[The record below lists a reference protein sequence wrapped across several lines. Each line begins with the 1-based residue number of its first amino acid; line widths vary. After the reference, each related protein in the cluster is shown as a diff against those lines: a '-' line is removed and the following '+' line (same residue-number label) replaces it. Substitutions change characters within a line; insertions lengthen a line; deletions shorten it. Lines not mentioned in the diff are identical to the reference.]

1 MDRDDTKLNLR
12 KKVKEALDNH
22 RFAKVISGLGM
33 CDPDRVRCFA
43 SLYTLAGAT
52 VIDVAAKPEVVSA
65 AREGIDL
72 AFEAANGKAKQIVPP
87 MLMVSIGLDED
98 PHIGAALLHRSI
110 CASCSEC
117 TIVPLRECAER
128 PLAMRAPEC
137 PDCMECIGKCPHG
150 AITIAPAWNGQVD
163 DLKAALEAGANG
175 IELHV
180 SGCDVPRLQRMV
192 ENLEPLMSPD
202 MLLSFSLGSQVSSVE
217 LVLEQAKA
225 INSWA
230 SQKHGPLVVLQIEG
244 TPMSGAPRDGQSELP
259 AIELARAV
267 LEIHP
272 NLYVQ
277 IAGGTGLH
285 SGALCRLMGV
295 FVHGV
300 AFGTA
305 ARLAVHNA
313 LSVAEVAPG
322 DVPFERGVASA
333 SILVRSLGTT
343 VAANL

>member
-1 MDRDDTKLNLR
+1 MLQENTEFDLR

-52 VIDVAAKPEVVSA
+52 VIDVAAKPEVVAA

-72 AFEAANGKAKQIVPP
+72 ACASAKSQAKEIVPP

-110 CASCSEC
+110 CASCPEC

-128 PLAMRAPEC
+128 PLELRAPEC
-137 PDCMECIGKCPHG
+137 PDCMECIGKCPYG
-150 AITIAPAWNGQVD
+150 AITMATAWNGQSD
-163 DLKAALEAGANG
+163 ELKEALEAGANG
-175 IELHV
+175 VELHV
-180 SGCDVPRLQRMV
+180 SGCDVPRLQ
-192 ENLEPLMSPD
+192 EALKDLEPLLRPD
-202 MLLSFSLGSQVSSVE
+202 MLISFSLGSQVSTVD

-225 INSWA
+225 INTWYSEIE
-230 SQKHGPLVVLQIEG
+230 GPLVVLQIEG
-244 TPMSGAPRDGQSELP
+244 TPMSGAPRDGQSEIP

-285 SGALCRLMGV
+285 SGALCRLLGV

-313 LSVAEVAPG
+313 LSVAEFAPG

>member
-1 MDRDDTKLNLR
+1 MSQDNIAIDLR
-12 KKVKEALDNH
+12 KQVKKALDNH

-72 AFEAANGKAKQIVPP
+72 AFEAANGQAKQIIPP

-110 CASCSEC
+110 CASCPEC
-117 TIVPLRECAER
+117 TIVPLKECAER
-128 PLAMRAPEC
+128 PLEVRAPEC
-137 PDCMECIGKCPHG
+137 PECMECIGKCPYG
-150 AITIAPAWNGQVD
+150 AITIAPAWNGQID
-163 DLKAALEAGANG
+163 DLKAALDAGANG

-180 SGCDVPRLQRMV
+180 SGCDVPSLQRMV
-192 ENLEPLMSPD
+192 QSLEPLLSPS
-202 MLLSFSLGSQVSSVE
+202 MLVSFSLGSQVSTVD

-230 SQKHGPLVVLQIEG
+230 SKTPGPLVVLQIEG
-244 TPMSGAPRDGQSELP
+244 TPMSGAPRDGKSELP

-305 ARLAVHNA
+305 ARLAVHKA
-313 LSVAEVAPG
+313 LSVAKVAPG